1 MLERGSLILYL
12 AASDRAVLQSLG
24 ILCEFGVT
32 VVFLSQM
39 FLMIVHVAF
48 CRRAE
53 RFQHPPG
60 VAVSRGGGLP
70 ENDPRGAARPGSKE
84 HPGPGPT
91 PAVRR
96 LHVHVPEPDHEPVQ
110 VESSP

>member
-1 MLERGSLILYL
+1 
-12 AASDRAVLQSLG
+12 
-24 ILCEFGVT
+24 
-32 VVFLSQM
+32 
-39 FLMIVHVAF
+39 MIVHVAF
-48 CRRAE
+48 FFRRAE
-53 RFQHPPG
+53 WFQHPPG
-60 VAVSRGGGLP
+60 VAVSGGGGLP

>member
-1 MLERGSLILYL
+1 MIIYSAGKKKFDFVRT
-12 AASDRAVLQSLG
+12 
-24 ILCEFGVT
+24 F
-32 VVFLSQM
+32 

-48 CRRAE
+48 FFRRAE
-53 RFQHPPG
+53 WFQHPPG
-60 VAVSRGGGLP
+60 VAVSGGGGLP
-70 ENDPRGAARPGSKE
+70 ENDPRGAARPGSEE